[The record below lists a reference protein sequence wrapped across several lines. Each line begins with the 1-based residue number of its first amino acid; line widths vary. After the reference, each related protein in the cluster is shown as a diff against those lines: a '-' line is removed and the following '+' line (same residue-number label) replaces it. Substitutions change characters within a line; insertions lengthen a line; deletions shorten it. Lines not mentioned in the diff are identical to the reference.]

1 MKRSPIPM
9 TVLILVLI
17 FLYLPIIVLT
27 VNSFNLARFGG
38 SWGGFTFKWYQE
50 LVNDHQVWSSVV
62 NSLIIAAGAT
72 VLSCIIGT
80 TAALALHKWNRSR
93 LQTVHY
99 GLIYTPLVVPEI
111 LMGISLLLSFT
122 AVGISCG
129 MTTILLAHTTFCVSY
144 VTMAVLSRLQDF
156 DTTILE
162 ASRDLGADS
171 WTTTWRILIPVI
183 FPGILSGGLLAFTL
197 SLDDFVISFF
207 VAGPGS
213 TTLPIHIYSMIRR
226 GSLPL
231 INALSTILLAVTF
244 LVILIY
250 QIVTNKRKN

>member
-1 MKRSPIPM
+1 LGIGLLLFFVAIKVELGLT
-9 TVLILVLI
+9 TV
-17 FLYLPIIVLT
+17 
-27 VNSFNLARFGG
+27 
-38 SWGGFTFKWYQE
+38 
-50 LVNDHQVWSSVV
+50 
-62 NSLIIAAGAT
+62 IIAH
-72 VLSCIIGT
+72 I
-80 TAALALHKWNRSR
+80 
-93 LQTVHY
+93 
-99 GLIYTPLVVPEI
+99 
-111 LMGISLLLSFT
+111 
-122 AVGISCG
+122 
-129 MTTILLAHTTFCVSY
+129 TFCVSY

-171 WTTTWRILIPVI
+171 WTTTWRVLIPAI

-231 INALSTILLAVTF
+231 INALTTILLAVTF
-244 LVILIY
+244 LVILVY
-250 QIVTNKRKN
+250 QIVTNRRKS